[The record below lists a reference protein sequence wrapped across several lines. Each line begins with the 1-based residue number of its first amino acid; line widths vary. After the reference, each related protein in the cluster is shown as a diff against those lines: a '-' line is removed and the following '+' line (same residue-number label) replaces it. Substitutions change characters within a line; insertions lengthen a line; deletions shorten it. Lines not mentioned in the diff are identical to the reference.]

1 MLDVHIR
8 AMYVDM
14 ATTYTGPDF
23 SDLDSYL
30 AIGYGNCPLKYDDSG
45 FLSQPVSDVELEI
58 FAIPPP
64 NGQVDMPFRRLKQ
77 VDREPL
83 TMALHIVY
91 PEFFREKP
99 GIEDVRDGSTGR
111 SGAILRTAPQG
122 QLTPSGT
129 GQLTPL
135 IDMVK
140 LREQCAVFLLET
152 RERAELLFE
161 AVTCQAVQST
171 PRAFSPRSGRISLGT
186 PCGVVDSISEY
197 VRLTQLAATM
207 VPGSSVEVERT
218 FSVMSYIK
226 NKQRNRLPQPHL
238 SACIRR
244 KLQEWYGASNLPY
257 TAALQHWQAAAH
269 DRHND
274 YRRGGRCLIC
284 VRTSSSTNW
293 RCASAHST
301 TAPSKHT
308 VHAQWPPMGSAPYV
322 TRQPR

>member
-1 MLDVHIR
+1 
-8 AMYVDM
+8 MYVDM

-91 PEFFREKP
+91 PEFFPLDDLERYY
-99 GIEDVRDGSTGR
+99 VRHPRASSLPAAR
-111 SGAILRTAPQG
+111 A
-122 QLTPSGT
+122 

-244 KLQEWYGASNLPY
+244 KLQEWY
-257 TAALQHWQAAAH
+257 
-269 DRHND
+269 DD
-274 YRRGGRCLIC
+274 
-284 VRTSSSTNW
+284 
-293 RCASAHST
+293 RCAAT
-301 TAPSKHT
+301 T
-308 VHAQWPPMGSAPYV
+308 WPDVANRGAA
-322 TRQPR
+322 